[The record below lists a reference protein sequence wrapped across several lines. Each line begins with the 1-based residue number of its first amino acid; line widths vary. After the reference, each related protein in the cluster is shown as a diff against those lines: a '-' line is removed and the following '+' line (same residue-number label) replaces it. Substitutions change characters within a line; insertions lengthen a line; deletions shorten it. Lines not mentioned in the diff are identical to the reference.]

1 MQPFKERDVR
11 RFCDLL
17 QHKDRGVTQL
27 NALDGRNLIGVGL
40 FDNED
45 DFVLE
50 CHRYNELGQ
59 LYAGVNP
66 RAARLLDEYG
76 GLKNRMRTLFV
87 DVVTVSDVASVTA
100 VVVEKAGDLT
110 PAARKYMRDVSRLDD
125 GSLFFPMDAPV
136 AIEAGQYE
144 AVGNAVLR
152 WFFGSS
158 QNVSADLLQMVP
170 VPGTAKPN
178 GTWWRPRFRFQ
189 KYRPYILEG
198 IAGAISGE
206 IHVG

>member
-11 RFCDLL
+11 RFYDLL

-45 DFVLE
+45 DFISE
-50 CHRYNELGQ
+50 CRRYNELGQ

-66 RAARLLDEYG
+66 RAVRLFDEYG

-87 DVVTVSDVASVTA
+87 DVVSVSDIASVTG
-100 VVVEKAGDLT
+100 VVVEKTVHLT
-110 PAARKYMRDVSRLDD
+110 SAAQKYRRDVSRLDD

-136 AIEAGQYE
+136 AIETGQHE
-144 AVGNAVLR
+144 AVGKAVFR
-152 WFFGSS
+152 WFFGPS
-158 QNVSADLLQMVP
+158 QDASVDLLQMVP
-170 VPGTAKPN
+170 VPGTARPN
-178 GTWWRPRFRFQ
+178 GTWWRPRFRLQ